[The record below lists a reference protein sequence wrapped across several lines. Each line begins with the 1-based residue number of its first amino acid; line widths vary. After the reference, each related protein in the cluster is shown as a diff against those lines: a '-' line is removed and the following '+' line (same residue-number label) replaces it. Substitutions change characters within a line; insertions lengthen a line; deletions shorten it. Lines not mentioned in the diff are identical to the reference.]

1 MRTWDKDVAT
11 RGVFVKPKHFCCYPP
26 SMGTAWTCTKKGL
39 TLTAHLPQAGD
50 KTLRCRLEL
59 AEGASDTPVMVGLGM
74 ISKKHKAFPIP
85 EPWMC
90 EMEAPPLRVVLKPGP
105 YGGAEL
111 ELPIP
116 PWITPFKGEW
126 LEIAV
131 NVLARTQDG
140 TTIRLVLEGMQPPR
154 DIQYRLVGL
163 PAEHSLNPPLSPWF
177 FGFFLT
183 ATLLLIFLG
192 FWNSNPDFHKAA
204 VGAGIVAFSLAWIAI
219 PRARRWRRL
228 GGLRMRAERA
238 GEGAEARLRVS
249 GRGDKVTGEGRARL
263 VAREF
268 VYSESSLS
276 KFDPIASVEVPL
288 RPSVSGGFQ
297 AELPYPAR
305 EMAPPSLV
313 LSRAQ
318 TRHGIL
324 WEVEFELESK
334 RGGTGKAEL
343 PLSVA
348 AEA

>member
-1 MRTWDKDVAT
+1 
-11 RGVFVKPKHFCCYPP
+11 
-26 SMGTAWTCTKKGL
+26 MGTAWTCTKKGL
-39 TLTAHLPQAGD
+39 TLTAHLPQAED

-59 AEGASDTPVMVGLGM
+59 AEGAPDTPVTVGLGM

-85 EPWMC
+85 ETWMC
-90 EMEAPPLRVVLKPGP
+90 EKEAPPLRVVLKPGP
-105 YGGAEL
+105 DGGAEL

-116 PWITPFKGEW
+116 PWIRPFKGEW

-131 NVLARTQDG
+131 TVLAKTEGG
-140 TTIRLVLEGMQPPR
+140 TTIRLVLEGTPPPR
-154 DIQYRLVGL
+154 DVQYRLVGL
-163 PAEHSLNPPLSPWF
+163 PVERSLHPPLSPWF
-177 FGFFLT
+177 FGIFLM
-183 ATLLLIFLG
+183 ATLMLILLG
-192 FWNSNPDFHKAA
+192 FWSSNPELHKAA

-288 RPSVSGGFQ
+288 RPSAAGCFQ
-297 AELPYPAR
+297 AELPCPAP

-318 TRHGIL
+318 TQHGVL

-334 RGGTGKAEL
+334 GGGTGKAEL

-348 AEA
+348 AGA

>member
-1 MRTWDKDVAT
+1 
-11 RGVFVKPKHFCCYPP
+11 
-26 SMGTAWTCTKKGL
+26 MGTTWTCTKKGL
-39 TLTAHLPQAGD
+39 TLTAYLPQTGD

-59 AEGASDTPVMVGLGM
+59 PEGTSDTPVTVGLGM

-90 EMEAPPLRVVLKPGP
+90 EKEAPPLRVVLKPGP
-105 YGGAEL
+105 DGVAEL

-116 PWITPFKGEW
+116 PGMAPFKGEW

-131 NVLARTQDG
+131 TVLARTQDG
-140 TTIRLVLEGMQPPR
+140 TTIRLVLEGVPPR
-154 DIQYRLVGL
+154 RDTQYRLVGL
-163 PAEHSLNPPLSPWF
+163 PVERSLTPPLSPWF

-183 ATLLLIFLG
+183 ATPLLIFLG
-192 FWNSNPDFHKAA
+192 FWSSNPEWHKAA

-228 GGLRMRAERA
+228 GALRMRAERA

-249 GRGDKVTGEGRARL
+249 GQGDKITGEGKARL

-288 RPSVSGGFQ
+288 RPSISGGFQ
-297 AELPYPAR
+297 AELPYPAP

-318 TRHGIL
+318 TQHGIL

-334 RGGTGKAEL
+334 HGGTGRAEL

-348 AEA
+348 PEA

>member
-1 MRTWDKDVAT
+1 
-11 RGVFVKPKHFCCYPP
+11 
-26 SMGTAWTCTKKGL
+26 MGTAWSCTKKGI
-39 TLTAHLPQAGD
+39 TLTSHLPQAGD
-50 KTLRCRLEL
+50 KALRCRLEL
-59 AEGASDTPVMVGLGM
+59 AEGASDTPVAVGLGM

-90 EMEAPPLRVVLKPGP
+90 EKEAPPLRVVLKSGP
-105 YGGAEL
+105 KCGAEL

-131 NVLARTQDG
+131 TVLARTQDG
-140 TTIRLVLEGMQPPR
+140 TTLRLVLEGMPPPR
-154 DIQYRLVGL
+154 DVQYRLVGM
-163 PAEHSLNPPLSPWF
+163 PVERSLNPPLSPWF
-177 FGFFLT
+177 FGFFLM

-192 FWNSNPDFHKAA
+192 FIRSNPELHKAA

-228 GGLRMRAERA
+228 GGLRMRAEWT
-238 GEGAEARLRVS
+238 GEGAEGRLRVS
-249 GRGDKVTGEGRARL
+249 GQGDKVTGEGRARL

-268 VYSESSLS
+268 VYSDSSLS
-276 KFDPIASVEVPL
+276 KFDPIASREVPL
-288 RPSVSGGFQ
+288 RPSGSGGFQ
-297 AELPYPAR
+297 AEFPCPAP

-318 TRHGIL
+318 TQHGIL

-334 RGGTGKAEL
+334 HGGTGRAEL

-348 AEA
+348 PEA